1 LNLYWLSSNLCSV
14 VQQAVTMRIIAT
26 PDDRAQRKERRRP

>member
-14 VQQAVTMRIIAT
+14 VQQAVTLRIIAT
-26 PDDRAQRKERRRP
+26 PDRAQRKERRRP